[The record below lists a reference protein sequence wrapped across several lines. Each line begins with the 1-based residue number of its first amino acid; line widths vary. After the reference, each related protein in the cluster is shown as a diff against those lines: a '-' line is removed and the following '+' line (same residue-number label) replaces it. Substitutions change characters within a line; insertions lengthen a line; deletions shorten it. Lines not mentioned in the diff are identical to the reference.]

1 VFVNIKAARFPR
13 ESSSLCLCT
22 EGRPLFFDLRNSKE
36 KAQLAPGFPTI
47 RDLGL
52 IGYYTAIQSAVQVHF
67 SEETLRGRNGPA
79 MMASGIITSKSRS
92 HFTHLTN

>member
-22 EGRPLFFDLRNSKE
+22 EGRPLFFDSKE

-47 RDLGL
+47 LDWGL
-52 IGYYTAIQSAVQVHF
+52 IGYCTAIQSAIQVHF
-67 SEETLRGRNGPA
+67 SEGALRGMNGPA
-79 MMASGIITSKSRS
+79 MMASGIITSKARS

>member
-47 RDLGL
+47 RDLGS
-52 IGYYTAIQSAVQVHF
+52 IDYCQQSSQQF
-67 SEETLRGRNGPA
+67 KFISPKRRYGEG
-79 MMASGIITSKSRS
+79 MARQ
-92 HFTHLTN
+92 